1 MDVGS
6 GNFRFTL
13 DDPEK
18 HSETYRQ
25 PKTAELHLDSIDRYN
40 AANVSAAAGIAT
52 ISTNP
57 NYLKLW
63 GTIVADG
70 DVNATNNC
78 ILQTKRNLMYGYMS
92 RIALTQFSLSYNV
105 PTIVAGYNDLMMV
118 NANGTYISYTMPEGY
133 YNLTTLAAAIQVGLR
148 TMTAGGLGTATVV
161 APTSQTSTSP
171 LTAVTT
177 GFFVT
182 AGAPATMAFAF
193 AGNPGGI
200 DSTDSQDLRIAR
212 FNRLIGVNRAAAGYG
227 AIPTNQPVPNPFNTS
242 LATWATATLGAP
254 NFRYTDYVDIVSQA
268 LTNYKDTKDSSTA
281 ILTPGSV
288 IGRIWL
294 TEYPLSGQ
302 ATGTLGWPQNG
313 LWNMGP
319 MDFVK
324 NWYHPNWSQWSPGQT
339 INTVDITLLDMFGLP
354 LPWSSTYN
362 TEWSACLTV
371 TE

>member
-6 GNFRFTL
+6 SNFRFTL
-13 DDPEK
+13 DDPEPK
-18 HSETYRQ
+18 ATSTREA
-25 PKTAELHLDSIDRYN
+25 KTAELHLDSLDRYN
-40 AANVSAAAGIAT
+40 AANVTAGLGIPT

-70 DVNATNNC
+70 DVNATNQC
-78 ILQTKRNLMYGYMS
+78 IIQTKRNLMYGYMS
-92 RIALTQFSLSYNV
+92 RVALTQFYLSYNV
-105 PTIVAGYNDLMMV
+105 PTIVTGYNDLMMV
-118 NANGTYISYTMPEGY
+118 LVGSTYFSYTMPQGY

-148 TMTAGGLGTATVV
+148 TMTGLSGATVV
-161 APTSQTSTSP
+161 APTSQASASP

-177 GFFVT
+177 GFLVT
-182 AGAPATMAFAF
+182 ANGGSTMAFAF
-193 AGNPGGI
+193 AGNPGGQ
-200 DSTDSQDLRIAR
+200 DSTDSDDLRIAR
-212 FNRLIGVNRAAAGYG
+212 FNRLIGVNRAGAGYG
-227 AIPTNQPVPNPFNTS
+227 AIATNLPVPNPFNTS
-242 LATWATATLGAP
+242 ITPWASATLGSP

-268 LTNYKDTKDSSTA
+268 LTNYKDTKDANSA
-281 ILTPGSV
+281 ILSPGSV

-324 NWYHPNWSQWSPGQT
+324 NWYHPNWSQWSPNQA
-339 INTVDITLLDMFGLP
+339 INTVDITLLDMFGIP

-362 TEWSACLTV
+362 TEWSATLTV